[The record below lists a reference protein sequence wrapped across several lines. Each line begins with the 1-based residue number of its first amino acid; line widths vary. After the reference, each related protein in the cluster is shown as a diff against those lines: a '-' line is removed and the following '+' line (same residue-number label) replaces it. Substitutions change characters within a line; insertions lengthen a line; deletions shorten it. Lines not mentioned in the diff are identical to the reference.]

1 MSNPPSSPTCLL
13 DSEEDFDP
21 AYLPDYSGSTKMKI
35 LAANTIIY
43 CKNWPDSV
51 HFYRDV
57 LKLAISFQKDD
68 WFIEFV
74 VNGAAHLSI
83 ADAARCTIP
92 PGSGV
97 GLTLS
102 FFVQDLRAAQAT
114 FTEHNVASTE
124 IKAQGWRAPYF
135 YVHDP
140 EGTRIEFWTRNLK

>member
-1 MSNPPSSPTCLL
+1 MSKPPSSPTCLL
-13 DSEEDFDP
+13 DSEENFDP
-21 AYLPDYSGSTKMKI
+21 AYLPDYRSHSMKI

-43 CKNWPDSV
+43 CKNWQDSV

-57 LKLAISFQKDD
+57 LGLAISFQKDD

-102 FFVQDLRAAQAT
+102 FFVQDLRGTEAI
-114 FTEHNVASTE
+114 FKEHNIATTP

-135 YVHDP
+135 YVNDP